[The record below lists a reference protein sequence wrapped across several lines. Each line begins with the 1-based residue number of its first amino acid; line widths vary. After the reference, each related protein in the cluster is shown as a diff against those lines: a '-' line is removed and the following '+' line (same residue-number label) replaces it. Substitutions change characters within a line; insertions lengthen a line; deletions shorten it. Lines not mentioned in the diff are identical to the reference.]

1 VTALLEQP
9 ALDAPERPAPPR
21 SFAAWWAV
29 PPLVIVL
36 LAAVYPLIRVC
47 LESTKVGDT
56 GRGWSTWV
64 GVLSS
69 EVFRDAL
76 WRTVAI
82 AATSTAGC
90 LLLGTFLAIVLA
102 FVPFPGSHLVGR
114 LIDTVLALP
123 SFLITLAFTFLYG
136 TAGAANA
143 AIAGLTGADSPV
155 LNFLYTPAGVIAA
168 EVTFFTPF
176 VIRPLLAS
184 FSMLPLA
191 QLDVAASLGASP
203 LRVLRSVV
211 MPEAWPALMAGGSL
225 VLLLSLNEFGIV
237 LFTGAKGVIT
247 LPVLIYTRGIVTFD
261 LPGAAVIAT
270 VQIALSL
277 ALYTLYRVIFA
288 RVMQGRGNHEM
299 EVATDVVVDP
309 AK

>member
-1 VTALLEQP
+1 
-9 ALDAPERPAPPR
+9 
-21 SFAAWWAV
+21 
-29 PPLVIVL
+29 
-36 LAAVYPLIRVC
+36 VYPLLRVTF
-47 LESTKVGDT
+47 ESLAATDT
-56 GRGWSTWV
+56 GGGAETWT
-64 GVLSS
+64 GVLGS

-82 AATSTAGC
+82 AVTSTVGC
-90 LLLGTFLAIVLA
+90 LILGTFLAIVLA
-102 FVPFPGSHLVGR
+102 FVPFPGSQLVGR

-136 TAGAANA
+136 TAGAVNA
-143 AIAGLTGADSPV
+143 LLSSATGASSPV

-168 EVTFFTPF
+168 EITFFTPF

-184 FSMLPLA
+184 FSMLPQA
-191 QLDVAASLGASP
+191 QLNVAASLGASP
-203 LRVLRSVV
+203 WRVLRTVI

-225 VLLLSLNEFGIV
+225 VLLLTLNEFGIV

-277 ALYTLYRVIFA
+277 TLYITYRVIFA
-288 RVMQGRGNHEM
+288 RVMTARGKEA
-299 EVATDVVVDP
+299 VDVVVDP

>member
-1 VTALLEQP
+1 MTATLDRPDATAP
-9 ALDAPERPAPPR
+9 ASATPPR
-21 SFAAWWAV
+21 SFGAWWVV
-29 PPLVIVL
+29 PPLLIVL
-36 LAAVYPLIRVC
+36 FVVVYPLLRVT
-47 LESTKVGDT
+47 LESLAPTDT
-56 GRGWSTWV
+56 GGGVETWT

-69 EVFRDAL
+69 SAFHDAL
-76 WRTVAI
+76 WRTVTI
-82 AATSTAGC
+82 AVTSTLGC
-90 LLLGTFLAIVLA
+90 LVLGTFLAIVLA
-102 FVPFPGSHLVGR
+102 FVPFPGSQLVGR

-136 TAGAANA
+136 TAGAVNA
-143 AIAGLTGADSPV
+143 LITGITGVGSPV

-168 EVTFFTPF
+168 EITFFTPF

-184 FSMLPLA
+184 FSMLPRA

-203 LRVLRSVV
+203 WRVLRTVI

-225 VLLLSLNEFGIV
+225 VLLLTLNEFGIV

-270 VQIALSL
+270 VQIVLSL
-277 ALYTLYRVIFA
+277 SLYIAYRVIFA
-288 RVMQGRGNHEM
+288 RVMTARGKGDS
-299 EVATDVVVDP
+299 DVVVDA